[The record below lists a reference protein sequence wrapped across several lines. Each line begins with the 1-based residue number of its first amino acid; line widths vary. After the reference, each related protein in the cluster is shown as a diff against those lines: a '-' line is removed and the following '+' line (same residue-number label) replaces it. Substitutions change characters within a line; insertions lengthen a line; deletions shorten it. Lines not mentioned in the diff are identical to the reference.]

1 MAKRRMRK
9 FADGGDTG
17 LREGRNRNNDDATR
31 ARALEMLA
39 RMNESSSEDQDMAD
53 EAKMAASR
61 PSMKRPARPV
71 QVKRRPATADSMDM
85 PTAGQRMRMAQAAA
99 GMDMPPVAPRRVT
112 ADSMDMPLAT
122 ARRAV
127 APAEGVSMPT
137 AEQRMRMA
145 QAAAAMDM
153 PTAASSRRPV
163 LDTGPDVAEVTSRGA
178 PVSDTVIDT
187 APVSKRAEIIPKA
200 LRTRR
205 IKKKEDSEESGGRAK
220 KMAKGGMV
228 RNRGDGIARRGL
240 TKGRFVK

>member
-71 QVKRRPATADSMDM
+71 QAKRRPATADSMDM
-85 PTAGQRMRMAQAAA
+85 PTAG
-99 GMDMPPVAPRRVT
+99 
-112 ADSMDMPLAT
+112 
-122 ARRAV
+122 
-127 APAEGVSMPT
+127 
-137 AEQRMRMA
+137 QRMRMA

-163 LDTGPDVAEVTSRGA
+163 LDTELDVVPVASRGA

-187 APVSKRAEIIPKA
+187 APVYKRAEVIPSA

-205 IKKKEDSEESGGRAK
+205 IKKNEDSEESGGRAK